1 MIYAKLHFQ
10 PIYSYIDTLCVR
22 KENSSGTN
30 IIFVYSQV
38 LTIRK
43 FEKSQFLIHNEVFT
57 ESRQILLKNV

>member
-43 FEKSQFLIHNEVFT
+43 I
-57 ESRQILLKNV
+57 RKNPISYTQ